1 MKYQSENL
9 ALRKVREVYRGR
21 VNDIAIC
28 EDRNT
33 GVCFTVLTVKD
44 HAVVRELLEV
54 FERGRHGT
62 EGCAAM
68 FARGQ
73 GFCVAFA
80 YSRERFLWDFYMG
93 ESIAPAVRD
102 EICRNLILACMASM
116 LPYPLLYLALA
127 QRQIHL
133 NKDGSVSINCAI
145 DLEEM
150 DKNCAESQCA
160 TECALIVRRLL
171 EEAGGSRTVGYRLLQ
186 KKLLRQGYQSFRE
199 LYTDLRL
206 SAPRPAKRGI
216 RVFFQDL
223 LYKNQGPVFRFLLI
237 CSTILLLLV
246 LIMIV
251 SGLIWGDVPLF
262 RLFFNTFKQ
271 IGTES
276 LVK

>member
-1 MKYQSENL
+1 MKYQLEYL
-9 ALRKVREVYRGR
+9 ALQKVREVYRGK

-28 EDRNT
+28 EDRDT
-33 GVCFTVLTVKD
+33 GSLFTVLTVKD
-44 HAVVRELLEV
+44 HVVVKELLEV
-54 FERGRHGT
+54 FERGKDDT

-73 GFCVAFA
+73 EFCVAFE

-93 ESIAPAVRD
+93 ASISSVVRD
-102 EICRNLILACMASM
+102 QICRNLILACMASR
-116 LPYPLLYLALA
+116 LPWPLLYLALS

-133 NKDGSVSINCAI
+133 SRDGGVSLNWAI
-145 DLEEM
+145 DLENL
-150 DKNCAESQCA
+150 DKNCTEGQCA
-160 TECALIVRRLL
+160 SECALIIRQLL
-171 EEAGGSRTVGYRLLQ
+171 AEAGGSRTVGYRLLQ
-186 KKLLRQGYQSFRE
+186 KKLMRQGYQSFRE

-216 RVFFQDL
+216 RAFLGEL
-223 LYKNQGPVFRFLLI
+223 LYKNQGQIFRFLLVC
-237 CSTILLLLV
+237 CSILALLV
-246 LIMIV
+246 LVMVV
-251 SGLIWGDVPLF
+251 SSLIWGDVPLF